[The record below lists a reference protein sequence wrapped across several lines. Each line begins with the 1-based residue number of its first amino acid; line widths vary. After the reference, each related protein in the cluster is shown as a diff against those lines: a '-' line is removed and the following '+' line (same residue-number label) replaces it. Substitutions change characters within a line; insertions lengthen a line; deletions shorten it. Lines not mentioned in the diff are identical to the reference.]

1 MAENFGIKPR
11 VRKTDVIVGEYL
23 GMPIINSNKLSDAK
37 GTLGSIAFDTVTART
52 WEYYKTGAPPNW
64 RPIGSG
70 SSAGETFDFS
80 LKKSGAQV
88 IPSATETII
97 TSFSTTAPYFD
108 NTSGGWN
115 VGTGVYT
122 ADAVPHSF
130 LITAKMTW
138 MGGTSNQGLRNIR
151 IYYKPSLGP
160 EVLVG
165 PGSTQ
170 ANPNLNDPT
179 PQEVFAG
186 VSMSPGD
193 QVYVK
198 AYHTAPVALTLADT
212 GVYVGHRTN
221 NP

>member
-1 MAENFGIKPR
+1 MTENFGIRPLI
-11 VRKTDVIVGEYL
+11 RKTDVKIDEYL
-23 GMPIINSNKLSDAK
+23 GMPIINSNKLSAAK
-37 GTLGSIAFDTVTART
+37 GTLGSIAFDTVTSRT
-52 WEYYKTGAPPNW
+52 WEYYRTGPSPNW

-70 SSAGETFDFS
+70 GTAGENFDFS
-80 LKKSGAQV
+80 LKKSGTQN
-88 IPSATETII
+88 ILSTTETVI
-97 TSFSTTAPYFD
+97 TSFTTGAPYFD

-115 VGTGVYT
+115 AGTGVYT
-122 ADAVPHSF
+122 ADAIPHSF
-130 LITAKMTW
+130 IISVKMSW
-138 MGGTSNQGLRNIR
+138 IGGISNQGLRRIR
-151 IYYKPSLGP
+151 IYYKPFGLA
-160 EVLVG
+160 EQLVG
-165 PGSTQ
+165 EGSTQ

-198 AYHTAPVALTLADT
+198 AYHTAPVQLTLAST